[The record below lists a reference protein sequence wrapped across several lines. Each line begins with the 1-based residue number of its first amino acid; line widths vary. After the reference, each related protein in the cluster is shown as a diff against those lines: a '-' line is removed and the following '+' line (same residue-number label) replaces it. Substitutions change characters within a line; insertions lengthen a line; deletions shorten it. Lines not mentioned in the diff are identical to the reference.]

1 MQDLAVLAAWREI
14 VHVDFCSRK
23 GAKNAKNFYGM
34 QDLAV
39 LAAWREMVH
48 ARDFCSRKGAED
60 AKVLIA

>member
-1 MQDLAVLAAWREI
+1 
-14 VHVDFCSRK
+14 
-23 GAKNAKNFYGM
+23 M

-60 AKVLIA
+60 AKNSYGRLDLVDLAAWRETLMTKVSHLQTIRT